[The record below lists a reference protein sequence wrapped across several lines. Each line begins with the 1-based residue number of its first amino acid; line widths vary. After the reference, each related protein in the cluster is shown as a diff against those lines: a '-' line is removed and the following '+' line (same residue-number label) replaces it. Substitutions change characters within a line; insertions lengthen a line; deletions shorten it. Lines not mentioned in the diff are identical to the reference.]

1 MVEKVD
7 GITHLSFFL
16 VIPQTH
22 ISFYK
27 YSPQHLKNF
36 QNLDT
41 LLINAMYHKCLLPS

>member
-7 GITHLSFFL
+7 GITHLSFL
-16 VIPQTH
+16 VTPQTH

-27 YSPQHLKNF
+27 YSPQPLKNF